1 MQIFGAIFVKSLRNH
16 IKYNQNKIV
25 IHSFQLV
32 EFNLNEL
39 FFTFYVIIP
48 RFYYLSYSLSA
59 VQILLLSH
67 LSEAFLSR

>member
-1 MQIFGAIFVKSLRNH
+1 MQIFRAIFVKFLRNY